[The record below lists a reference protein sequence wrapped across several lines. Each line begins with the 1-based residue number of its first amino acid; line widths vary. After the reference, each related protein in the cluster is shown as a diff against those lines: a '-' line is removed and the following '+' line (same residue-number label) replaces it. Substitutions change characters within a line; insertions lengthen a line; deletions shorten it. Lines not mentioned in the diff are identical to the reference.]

1 MGQWAA
7 AAARRDRQIRR
18 QALYAEVYFQAGRE
32 VVVKSMD
39 TMRFKRLKGPE
50 ATEVLLAKALTLPD
64 FAPGYAEQKLRACGI
79 S

>member
-1 MGQWAA
+1 
-7 AAARRDRQIRR
+7 
-18 QALYAEVYFQAGRE
+18 
-32 VVVKSMD
+32 MD